1 MESYP
6 MNIDWKL
13 NTVKT
18 VILPKLIQRLSVSH
32 QNPKRLSP
40 QSCSGST
47 CLPFCCCHTHLV
59 SGGPSPSILLLI
71 FKNIL
76 AIF

>member
-18 VILPKLIQRLSVSH
+18 VILPKLIKRLSVSH

-40 QSCSGST
+40 QS
-47 CLPFCCCHTHLV
+47 
-59 SGGPSPSILLLI
+59 
-71 FKNIL
+71 
-76 AIF
+76 